1 MTTVEVYKKNNS
13 IYKVVCNGHTD
24 YGIAGEDIVCAAL
37 SSVVQTAL
45 LGLLQIAVINV
56 EYKADDKEGYF
67 EMVLPDNL
75 SSSKRHDAD
84 IILNTMLCG
93 VKDLHEGYSDFVEL
107 EVH

>member
-1 MTTVEVYKKNNS
+1 
-13 IYKVVCNGHTD
+13 
-24 YGIAGEDIVCAAL
+24 
-37 SSVVQTAL
+37 
-45 LGLLQIAVINV
+45 
-56 EYKADDKEGYF
+56 
-67 EMVLPDNL
+67 MVLPDNL